1 MDSPDNIELSVE
13 KKQSKSIHTF
23 EEAVSLIGMYNLEL
37 ATNFYGIFCVF
48 YEFIEL
54 IKICIKEFGI

>member
-23 EEAVSLIGMYNLEL
+23 EEAVSLIGMYSLEL
-37 ATNFYGIFCVF
+37 ATLSMASFVF
-48 YEFIEL
+48 SMNSL
-54 IKICIKEFGI
+54 SL